1 MHRICIRVASG
12 VGVRTHEWNVEISI
26 VTAQE
31 VGIPGLIADERS
43 IVGLVEVVQPG
54 PRVVQAV
61 EGRL

>member
-1 MHRICIRVASG
+1 MHQGG
-12 VGVRTHEWNVEISI
+12 VGRWRTYTREWNVEISI